1 MPLDRLSAFGP
12 SQAAHMY
19 YESEILLLLFRRSQ
33 DDFHAILAVHTTSFV
48 ICVLDDPAQATSDY
62 ETNNSDSSDIV
73 QNDDETDCSKE
84 QTRKGSVCRTYAPET
99 IILHPLI
106 PPEVAWLSSTCTVD
120 WVYSDTR
127 EKQQQQK
134 TTQQEPQ
141 AHTHTQNPK
150 TLELCKDCDHVF
162 KQQLYQTSTCSRKD
176 WLWRIE
182 RTHWNVWE
190 LLSLDHLWNT
200 NQLFWWINISLGVW
214 HEALLKC
221 LASVLVLP
229 LKGTDWKEEKLSSQT
244 TSMIYRLPVQPLQ
257 LLHGLAIVAN
267 IYSGPYFKI
276 NLHLPEGYWCCCM
289 SWM

>member
-33 DDFHAILAVHTTSFV
+33 DDFHAVLAVHTSFV

-84 QTRKGSVCRTYAPET
+84 QTRKGSVCRTYTPET

-127 EKQQQQK
+127 EKQQQK
-134 TTQQEPQ
+134 PTQQKPQ
-141 AHTHTQNPK
+141 AHTHKKTPNP
-150 TLELCKDCDHVF
+150 
-162 KQQLYQTSTCSRKD
+162 
-176 WLWRIE
+176 
-182 RTHWNVWE
+182 
-190 LLSLDHLWNT
+190 
-200 NQLFWWINISLGVW
+200 
-214 HEALLKC
+214 
-221 LASVLVLP
+221 
-229 LKGTDWKEEKLSSQT
+229 
-244 TSMIYRLPVQPLQ
+244 
-257 LLHGLAIVAN
+257 
-267 IYSGPYFKI
+267 
-276 NLHLPEGYWCCCM
+276 
-289 SWM
+289 